1 MLTPDSDPTPIP
13 LVLRSLSASQLV
25 ECSPQVTGRQISVEF
40 SQEPPQEPGVY
51 VVYLL
56 DGEIPFYVGESRNL
70 RQRLTFLFR
79 CHRSENPHPCHRRHD
94 DVWEVLPDCATFC
107 ERYGV
112 RWYSTAGAFGR
123 LEAEEALQQ
132 HLRTNRK
139 EYYSNFASVIE
150 NHTKPAETSI
160 AAAGPTAGLP
170 SPGVAD
176 MERECCSTKG
186 CNSSCPSWQ
195 ELITNSAY
203 QRAQGFQVPTMTGRK
218 EPLLFRRD
226 EENDQAV
233 IRVCRASGSLNFTF
247 NEHDCRAICERFDAE
262 VRQGRSFATGGTAS
276 FNARSWI
283 NRPLTIITAPYAA
296 AVIRHARQNLGLPV

>member
-1 MLTPDSDPTPIP
+1 MITPDPDPTPIS
-13 LVLRSLSASQLV
+13 LILRGLSASRLV
-25 ECSPQVTGRQISVEF
+25 ECSPQVTGRQISVKF

-79 CHRSENPHPCHRRHD
+79 CHGSENPHPCHRRHEE
-94 DVWEVLPDCATFC
+94 VWEVLPDCGTFC

-132 HLRTNRK
+132 HLRTNRQ
-139 EYYSNFASVIE
+139 EYYSNFALVIE
-150 NHTKPAETSI
+150 NHSKPAETSI
-160 AAAGPTAGLP
+160 AAAGPTADLP
-170 SPGVAD
+170 PPGAAD
-176 MERECCSTKG
+176 MERECGSTNG
-186 CNSSCPSWQ
+186 CNSSCLVWQ
-195 ELITNSAY
+195 ELITNAAY

-226 EENDQAV
+226 EENGKAV
-233 IRVCRASGSLNFTF
+233 IRVWRASGSLDFTF
-247 NEHDCRAICERFDAE
+247 DEHDCRAICERFDAE

-276 FNARSWI
+276 FNAKSWI

-296 AVIRHARQNLGLPV
+296 AVIRHARQNLNMPV